1 METGGTTLLGFRVER
16 VTGIGS
22 QTGTL
27 LDEVEAQS
35 GGQSTGQS
43 STVAMVTSQ
52 TRTGTSLPSPT
63 GFEGQGSEIRR
74 LNFDSDA
81 ADFQL
86 ERISSRK
93 APGKMPTKLLKKLEM
108 NQKYTKKEGGVW
120 NLYYFTD
127 MFDLYIKFRKALYFF
142 FNFKFIM
149 PKFTSGL
156 NNCPHSKTYL
166 PCIFV

>member
-63 GFEGQGSEIRR
+63 GFEVNCFS
-74 LNFDSDA
+74 
-81 ADFQL
+81 
-86 ERISSRK
+86 IS
-93 APGKMPTKLLKKLEM
+93 
-108 NQKYTKKEGGVW
+108 
-120 NLYYFTD
+120 
-127 MFDLYIKFRKALYFF
+127 
-142 FNFKFIM
+142 
-149 PKFTSGL
+149 
-156 NNCPHSKTYL
+156 
-166 PCIFV
+166 